1 MLDEVPPKKLKT
13 LVIPTKENGVVL
25 LILLKSFDGL
35 DLMLSVTV
43 FLGRFDMRI
52 LQV

>member
-25 LILLKSFDGL
+25 LNSLKSFDRL
-35 DLMLSVTV
+35 DLMLSVIV
-43 FLGRFDMRI
+43 FLGHFDMRI
-52 LQV
+52 MQV